1 MNPLFALIGLGVLE
15 LGIIFLVFGCGL
27 AFWLWMIVDCIN
39 HETDP
44 GNKIAWL
51 LVILL
56 VGFIG
61 APLYFFVR
69 KLSRPST
76 PPPYSHQRPIPS

>member
-1 MNPLFALIGLGVLE
+1 MNPLLALIGLGLAE
-15 LGIIFLVFGCGL
+15 LAIILMVAGLGLVF
-27 AFWLWMIVDCIN
+27 WIWMIVDCIT
-39 HETDP
+39 HETDA

-56 VGFIG
+56 VGLIG

-69 KLSRPST
+69 KLSRPAAS
-76 PPPYSHQRPIPS
+76 PRYPGHRPIHT

>member
-1 MNPLFALIGLGVLE
+1 MSAPLALSGLGFPELLVVL
-15 LGIIFLVFGCGL
+15 LVAGGAL

-39 HETDP
+39 RETDP
-44 GNKIAWL
+44 ANKIAWL

-56 VGFIG
+56 VGFVG

-69 KLSRPST
+69 KLTRPAA
-76 PPPYSHQRPIPS
+76 RPAPAGPDRF

>member
-1 MNPLFALIGLGVLE
+1 MNPILAVMGLGVFE
-15 LGIIFLVFGCGL
+15 LGIIMLVLGSL
-27 AFWLWMIVDCIN
+27 AFWVWMIVDCIT
-39 HETDP
+39 HETET
-44 GNKIAWL
+44 GNKLAWL

-69 KLSRPST
+69 KLSRPIAPPHT
-76 PPPYSHQRPIPS
+76 PDHRLLPS

>member
-1 MNPLFALIGLGVLE
+1 MNAFVATMGLGVME
-15 LGIIFLVFGCGL
+15 LGLILLVLGSLVFW
-27 AFWLWMIVDCIN
+27 AWMIVDCIT

-44 GNKIAWL
+44 VSKIAWL

-56 VGFIG
+56 VGIIG

-69 KLSRPST
+69 KASRPPAPRRATDQPVFHS
-76 PPPYSHQRPIPS
+76 

>member
-1 MNPLFALIGLGVLE
+1 MNPIVGIMGLGVFE
-15 LGIIFLVFGCGL
+15 LGIIMLVLGGL
-27 AFWLWMIVDCIN
+27 AFWVWMIVDCITY
-39 HETDP
+39 ETET

-56 VGFIG
+56 VGLIG

-69 KLSRPST
+69 KLSRPAA
-76 PPPYSHQRPIPS
+76 PPRPTDHRPLPT

>member
-1 MNPLFALIGLGVLE
+1 MNASLALVG
-15 LGIIFLVFGCGL
+15 LGIIELLLVILLLGGF
-27 AFWLWMIVDCIN
+27 AFWLWMIVDCIS
-39 HETDP
+39 HETDT

-56 VGFIG
+56 ANVLG

-69 KLSRPST
+69 KLTRVRHSG
-76 PPPYSHQRPIPS
+76 PPPAYSR